1 MFLYGDPL
9 ANKIISDLKT
19 RKTPAGA
26 LVVIQLNDD
35 PTSSLYIK
43 KKAELARDLGIVF
56 NLIKLPSSISFSNLK
71 FKMNKFNNDK
81 SIRAILVQMPLP
93 GHLERIEVAQLISKN
108 KDVDGFGYIIGN
120 DNTVLPPT
128 VAAIS
133 DLLSFYKISLV
144 GKKVL
149 IVGGGFLVGKPLY
162 RYLMENEI
170 NVEVLDK
177 NDKDY
182 FERIRSA
189 DVVITSTGRGAK
201 FTYGDFKK
209 NATVIDAS
217 TVCEGGFTVGDVETR
232 GWKADKNL
240 APVPGGVGPVTVA
253 ELFKNFF
260 QL

>member
-9 ANKIISDLKT
+9 ANKIISDLKA

-26 LVVIQLNDD
+26 LAVVQLNDD
-35 PTSSLYIK
+35 SISSLYIR

-56 NLIKLPSSISFSNLK
+56 NLIKLPFSISFPDLK
-71 FKMNKFNNDK
+71 FKINKLNNDK
-81 SIRAILVQMPLP
+81 SIRAILIQMPLP
-93 GHLERIEVAQLISKN
+93 GHLERTEVAQLISKN
-108 KDVDGFGYIIGN
+108 KDVDGFGYIVGK
-120 DNTVLPPT
+120 DSDVLPPT

-149 IVGGGFLVGKPLY
+149 IVGGGFLVGRPLY
-162 RYLMENEI
+162 RYLMDNKI
-170 NVEVLDK
+170 NVEVLGK

-182 FERIRSA
+182 SEKIKSA
-189 DVVITSTGRGAK
+189 DVVITSTGRGAR
-201 FTYGDFKK
+201 FTYSDFKN

-217 TVCEGGFTVGDVETR
+217 TVCEGGFTRGDVETR
-232 GWKADKNL
+232 GWKADKDL